1 MDANPRASS
10 NVTVEYT
17 DPSGLFPSIKSLI
30 LEALPLRNLHWKSP
44 TRPLRSIDSLHVD
57 LVPAKS
63 LDEERRRLSDGASSV
78 VPRRRHQI
86 PGLRQ
91 TPYLKIYLLSC
102 DDNDTYKST
111 TRKAVRE
118 WIKTHGTSPQSSSSG
133 GSQDNHDA
141 FEWLI
146 IHVVS
151 GPAEVAEKPGTGS
164 KWPGRGSTTVQ
175 EKVKADFGGSS
186 KSSIDRV
193 VQLRISKSELDK
205 RPPELAAQLEDL
217 VAKLKSSILTSFD
230 HRVSQYE
237 EDIRHKDSQRSLPGW
252 NFCTF
257 FILKEG
263 LARGF
268 EHVGLYE
275 DALVGYDE
283 LAVGLDAALRD
294 QLVAKGDQH
303 GGTFLSCTKDLRM
316 KAEKALGL
324 IPGEDDEGEWKHY
337 DDSHEDDSED
347 SDATDDFPYIALNE
361 ELFPLDPNKKPYRE
375 MILAN
380 NISVFDFR
388 VYIFA
393 RQMMLL
399 LKAARAPSI
408 QSGSSQ
414 TTGKPAKEAVNL
426 TLLAEICE
434 RASEFIS
441 IGSRTLRHDLYA
453 GLDELEHECDESSVV
468 DILNN
473 IVYSW
478 TYSAISQVL
487 IQTATD
493 SLDIPKASLRNT
505 RDLVNAS
512 VLANFVAESRP
523 GVPKRSSSLT
533 ANTLISSRPTSLDI
547 MSPGV
552 YSGAQPRAPLA
563 SLKSDGSVQQRTGQS
578 ELASSRGDLFLYA
591 RRTLENIAQR
601 RGWSKKWRDLGLLF
615 DEHNAPIMG
624 LKDVALDED
633 GETQDSTTTEQ
644 KVVPVLRAIENPSM
658 MRACR
663 SEKHFGSIYE
673 GLTDQIFRHYLAAN
687 RTRSA
692 EMAMADIA
700 VLRYR
705 AGDYATAASFF
716 HQMAPFYASC
726 RWGVLEGVMLELYGR
741 CLKHL
746 GRKDDYV
753 RVLLKLLGNYAGV
766 AQSGR
771 KTGAPQG
778 KRISSAAP
786 SSFSPVARTLASS
799 YVDDLFEVSQSLP
812 TEFSVPLNEF
822 FGGIDISPTIHHF
835 EDKDGILVELS
846 LRFLLGSSIDVD
858 NVKMRLVNSAGV
870 HNSEIWLE
878 NVDDVVVKSTTSRIL
893 LHSFVSVHGKYLVDR
908 IEVRVGNFVFVQ
920 HHGLPPQFR
929 PGLREPDAD
938 ESDEEDERPFV
949 FCYPPAKGL
958 QAKISPPYRI
968 NLSDLR
974 TIEIELKSGWNN
986 ILKGVLRVKPATAG
1000 LRLRITEANIVDGP
1014 IKLAENAESGQI
1026 DFTDFGPNSSAR
1038 LSIPYTLEDDQTS
1051 LSARLEVIY
1060 ETPEGQF
1067 SYFSSTSIVSMLP
1080 VSVNVQ
1086 DMFKDDSLMSR
1097 FTISPAMVTPLRIL
1111 NCEIPSSE
1119 VYEVQSSIHRW
1130 EVLDVFPR
1138 QPASLLYK
1146 ITPREDKPLQADAS
1160 KRSLALTI
1168 DFACLDEE
1176 CLHAIEDRFVRDI
1189 GSSKFEQLARLLT
1202 PRLLDAFR
1210 SAWTANDLE
1219 TISLIREIDMLPY
1232 ERVQWEAVTNSLSGN
1247 FGKEVV
1253 SWLKEWHMQNPTLP
1267 LPHNSNGTTTTTT
1280 TIPNRQIII
1289 PVDIPEVQI
1298 VHTAN
1303 LTVAQPNHLTHATVG
1318 EMIPATLAIH
1328 HTRRWCPPQHR
1339 EPESSLEFSYELLVN
1354 PDIWLVGGR
1363 RRGNFTAT
1371 EGERRTFT
1379 VMLLPQRP
1387 GHLLLPGLEVKTFVT
1402 QAPAGGEAELVSGAV
1417 QRRVVPCEVDY
1428 QNHAETVLVSPNLQK
1443 TTVNLDVSGGTGA
1456 GVGGSSGSSSGS
1468 WLVESERRVEVTG

>member
-17 DPSGLFPSIKSLI
+17 DPSRLFPSIKPLI
-30 LEALPLRNLHWKSP
+30 LETLPLRNLHWKSP
-44 TRPLRSIDSLHVD
+44 TRPLRSIDSLYID
-57 LVPAKS
+57 LVPTKSPDEEQRRLGDGAKS
-63 LDEERRRLSDGASSV
+63 T

-91 TPYLKIYLLSC
+91 TPYLKLYLLSC

-118 WIKTHGTSPQSSSSG
+118 WIKTHGTPPQSSSG

-151 GPAEVAEKPGTGS
+151 GPAEVAEKPGSGS
-164 KWPGRGSTTVQ
+164 KWPGRGSTTVL

-193 VQLRISKSELDK
+193 VQLRIPKSESDK

-217 VAKLKSSILTSFD
+217 VTKLKSSILTSFD

-303 GGTFLSCTKDLRM
+303 GGTFLSCTKDMRT
-316 KAEKALGL
+316 KVEKALGL
-324 IPGEDDEGEWKHY
+324 IGGEYDDGVRKEY
-337 DDSHEDDSED
+337 DDSQEDESEE

-361 ELFPLDPNKKPYRE
+361 ELFPLDSDKKPYRE

-408 QSGSSQ
+408 RSGSSQ
-414 TTGKPAKEAVNL
+414 TTGKPAKEAVDL

-493 SLDIPKASLRNT
+493 SLDIPKASLRNA

-547 MSPGV
+547 MSPGI

-601 RGWSKKWRDLGLLF
+601 RDWSRKWRDLGLLF
-615 DEHNAPIMG
+615 DEHNEHIMG
-624 LKDVALDED
+624 LKDVSFDED
-633 GETQDSTTTEQ
+633 GETQDSTTTKQ
-644 KVVPVLRAIENPSM
+644 NVPPVLRAIENPSM

-673 GLTDQIFRHYLAAN
+673 GITDQIFRHYVAAN

-705 AGDYATAASFF
+705 AGDYATAASYF

-726 RWGVLEGVMLELYGR
+726 RWDFLEGVMLELYGR

-771 KTGAPQG
+771 KARAAQS

-786 SSFSPVARTLASS
+786 SSFSPVTRSLVSN
-799 YVDDLFEVSQSLP
+799 YVDDLFKVSRSLP
-812 TEFSVPLNEF
+812 TEFSVPLNQF

-846 LRFLLGSSIDVD
+846 LRFLLGNSIDVD
-858 NVKMRLVNSAGV
+858 NVKLRLVNSAGV

-878 NVDDVVVKSTTSRIL
+878 NLDDVVVKSTTSKIL
-893 LHSFVSVHGKYLVDR
+893 LYSFVSVHGKYLVDR

-920 HHGLPPQFR
+920 HHGLPPQFP
-929 PGLREPDAD
+929 PGLREPTAD
-938 ESDEEDERPFV
+938 EYTEEDERPFV
-949 FCYPPAKGL
+949 LCYPPTKGL
-958 QAKISPPYRI
+958 QTKISPPYHI
-968 NLSDLR
+968 NLSALR

-986 ILKGVLRVKPATAG
+986 VLKGVLRVKPATAG
-1000 LRLRITEANIVDGP
+1000 LRLRIIEASIVDGP
-1014 IKLAENAESGQI
+1014 IKLIENVGSGQI

-1067 SYFSSTSIVSMLP
+1067 SYFSATSIVSTLP

-1146 ITPREDKPLQADAS
+1146 ITPREDKQLEADAS

-1168 DFACLDEE
+1168 NFACLDEE
-1176 CLHAIEDRFVRDI
+1176 CLHAIEDKFVRDI

-1210 SAWTANDLE
+1210 STWTANNLE
-1219 TISLIREIDMLPY
+1219 TICLIREIDMLPY
-1232 ERVQWEAVTNSLSGN
+1232 ERVQWEVVTNSLGGM

-1253 SWLKEWHMQNPTLP
+1253 SWLKEWHMNQRQQNLTLP
-1267 LPHNSNGTTTTTT
+1267 LPENNDTTTTN

-1289 PVDIPEVQI
+1289 PIDVPEVQI

-1303 LTVAQPNHLTHATVG
+1303 LTISKPGPLTHATVG
-1318 EMIPATLAIH
+1318 EMIPATLTIH
-1328 HTRRWCPPQHR
+1328 HTRRWCPLQHR

-1354 PDIWLVGGR
+1354 PDVWLVGGR
-1363 RRGNFTAT
+1363 RRGNFTAK

-1402 QAPAGGEAELVSGAV
+1402 QAPAGGEAELVTGAV

-1428 QNHAETVLVSPNLQK
+1428 QNHAETVLVSPNLRK
-1443 TTVNLDVSGGTGA
+1443 TTVNLDVSGGG
-1456 GVGGSSGSSSGS
+1456 GGGGGGSSGGS
-1468 WLVESERRVEVTG
+1468 WLVESERRVEITG

>member
-17 DPSGLFPSIKSLI
+17 DPSGLFPSIKPLI
-30 LEALPLRNLHWKSP
+30 LETLPLRNLHWKSP
-44 TRPLRSIDSLHVD
+44 TRPLRSIDSLHID
-57 LVPAKS
+57 LVPAQS
-63 LDEERRRLSDGASSV
+63 SGEEQKRHSDGASSAV
-78 VPRRRHQI
+78 SHRRHQI

-91 TPYLKIYLLSC
+91 TPYLKIYVLSC
-102 DDNDTYKST
+102 DDNETYKST

-118 WIKTHGTSPQSSSSG
+118 WIKTHGTPPQSSSSAG
-133 GSQDNHDA
+133 TQDYHDA

-151 GPAEVAEKPGTGS
+151 GPTEVAEKPGTGP
-164 KWPGRGSTTVQ
+164 KWPGRGSTTVL

-193 VQLRISKSELDK
+193 VQLRIPKSESDK
-205 RPPELAAQLEDL
+205 RPPELAGQLEDL
-217 VAKLKSSILTSFD
+217 VVKLKSSILTSFD

-268 EHVGLYE
+268 EHVGLFE
-275 DALVGYDE
+275 DALIGYDE

-294 QLVAKGDQH
+294 QLVAEGDQH
-303 GGTFLSCTKDLRM
+303 GGTFLSYTKDVRA

-324 IPGEDDEGEWKHY
+324 ISGDDDDDDDASKDY
-337 DDSHEDDSED
+337 DDSHEDE
-347 SDATDDFPYIALNE
+347 SDGSDENDYSPYIALDE
-361 ELFPLDPNKKPYRE
+361 ELFPLDSHKKPYRE

-388 VYIFA
+388 AYIFS

-408 QSGSSQ
+408 RKESFSESQ
-414 TTGKPAKEAVNL
+414 ATGKSAKETGDL

-453 GLDELEHECDESSVV
+453 GLHELEHDRDESSVMDV
-468 DILNN
+468 INN

-478 TYSAISQVL
+478 TYSAVSQVL

-493 SLDIPKASLRNT
+493 SLDIPRASIRNT

-512 VLANFVAESRP
+512 VLANFVADTRP

-547 MSPGV
+547 MSPGI
-552 YSGAQPRAPLA
+552 YSGTQPRAPLA

-578 ELASSRGDLFLYA
+578 ELASTRGDLFLYA
-591 RRTLENIAQR
+591 RRTLENIGRR

-615 DEHNAPIMG
+615 DDENETVIG
-624 LKDVALDED
+624 LKDVSLNEDE
-633 GETQDSTTTEQ
+633 ETKDSTSAGQ
-644 KVVPVLRAIENPSM
+644 KVAPVLRGIENPPLMKAS
-658 MRACR
+658 R
-663 SEKHFGSIYE
+663 SAKQFGSIYE
-673 GLTDQIFRHYLAAN
+673 GLTDQIFRHYVAAN

-705 AGDYATAASFF
+705 AGDYATAASYF

-726 RWGVLEGVMLELYGR
+726 HWGVLEGVMLELYGR

-746 GRKDDYV
+746 DHKDDYV

-766 AQSGR
+766 AQSGQR
-771 KTGAPQG
+771 ASALQR

-786 SSFSPVARTLASS
+786 SSFSPVARTLVSN
-799 YVDDLFEVSQSLP
+799 YVSDLFETSHSLS
-812 TEFSVPLNEF
+812 TEFSVPLKEF

-835 EDKDGILVELS
+835 EAKDGILVQLS
-846 LRFLLGSSIDVD
+846 LRFLLGNSIEVD
-858 NVKMRLVNSAGV
+858 SVKMRLVNSAAV

-878 NVDDVVVKSTTSRIL
+878 NSDDVVVKSTMSKVL
-893 LHSFVSVHGKYLVDR
+893 LPSFVSVHGKYLVDH
-908 IEVRVGNFVFVQ
+908 IEVRVGNIVFVQ
-920 HHGLPPQFR
+920 HHGLPSSFP
-929 PGLREPDAD
+929 PGLREPGAD
-938 ESDEEDERPFV
+938 ESGDEDERPFV

-958 QAKISPPYRI
+958 QAKISPPYHI
-968 NLSDLR
+968 NLGELR
-974 TIEIELKSGWNN
+974 TIEVGLKSGWNN

-1000 LRLRITEANIVDGP
+1000 LRLRITEVSIVDGA
-1014 IKLAENAESGQI
+1014 IRLAGDAESGQI
-1026 DFTDFGPNSSAR
+1026 DFTDFKPNSSAR
-1038 LSIPYTLEDDQTS
+1038 LSIPYTIEDDQTS
-1051 LSARLEVIY
+1051 LSARLEVTY
-1060 ETPEGQF
+1060 ETPDGQF
-1067 SYFSSTSIVSMLP
+1067 SYFSATSIISTLP

-1119 VYEVQSSIHRW
+1119 VYEVQSSIHHG

-1146 ITPREDKPLQADAS
+1146 ITPCGDKPLEADAS

-1176 CLHAIEDRFVRDI
+1176 CLHVIEDQFVQDI
-1189 GSSKFEQLARLLT
+1189 GASKFEQLARLLT

-1210 SAWTANDLE
+1210 VEWTATDLE
-1219 TISLIREIDMLPY
+1219 MISLTREIEMLSY
-1232 ERVQWEAVTNSLSGN
+1232 ERVQWETVTNSLGGK

-1253 SWLKEWHMQNPTLP
+1253 SWLKEWHTQHHTLS
-1267 LPHNSNGTTTTTT
+1267 LPDSNT

-1289 PVDIPEVQI
+1289 PVDVPEVQI

-1303 LTVAQPNHLTHATVG
+1303 LTIPKPSNLTHATVG
-1318 EMIPATLAIH
+1318 EMIPATLTIH
-1328 HTRRWCPPQHR
+1328 HTRRWCPMENR

-1354 PDIWLVGGR
+1354 PDVWLVGGR
-1363 RRGNFTAT
+1363 RRGNFTAK
-1371 EGERRTFT
+1371 EGESRSFT

-1387 GHLLLPGLEVKTFVT
+1387 GHLLLPGLEIKTFVT
-1402 QAPAGGEAELVSGAV
+1402 QVSADPELVSTV
-1417 QRRVVPCEVDY
+1417 QRRVVSCEVDY
-1428 QNHAETVLVSPNLQK
+1428 LNQAETVLVSPNLQK
-1443 TTVNLDVSGGTGA
+1443 TTVNLDISGGA
-1456 GVGGSSGSSSGS
+1456 GGGS
-1468 WLVESERRVEVTG
+1468 WLVESERRVGVTG

>member
-17 DPSGLFPSIKSLI
+17 DPSGLFPTVKPLI
-30 LEALPLRNLHWKSP
+30 LETLPLRNLHWKSP

-63 LDEERRRLSDGASSV
+63 SDEEHRRLSDGASSA

-118 WIKTHGTSPQSSSSG
+118 WIKTHGTPPQSSSSG

-151 GPAEVAEKPGTGS
+151 GPAEVAEKSGAGS
-164 KWPGRGSTTVQ
+164 KWPGRGSTSVL

-193 VQLRISKSELDK
+193 VQLRIPKSESDK

-237 EDIRHKDSQRSLPGW
+237 EDIRQKDSQRSLPGW

-303 GGTFLSCTKDLRM
+303 GGTFLSYTKDLRT
-316 KAEKALGL
+316 KAERALGL
-324 IPGEDDEGEWKHY
+324 ISEEEEEDGARKDYE
-337 DDSHEDDSED
+337 DSHEGESEESDAPDDS
-347 SDATDDFPYIALNE
+347 PYLALDE
-361 ELFPLDPNKKPYRE
+361 KLFPLDSNKKPYRE

-393 RQMMLL
+393 RQMTLL

-408 QSGSSQ
+408 RRRSSQ
-414 TTGKPAKEAVNL
+414 TTGTPANEAVDL

-453 GLDELEHECDESSVV
+453 GLDELEPECDQSSVM
-468 DILNN
+468 DIINN

-478 TYSAISQVL
+478 TYSAISQIL

-493 SLDIPKASLRNT
+493 SLDIPQASLRNT

-547 MSPGV
+547 MSPGIYAV
-552 YSGAQPRAPLA
+552 GQPRAPLA

-591 RRTLENIAQR
+591 RRTLENLAHR

-615 DEHNAPIMG
+615 DDHNEPVAG
-624 LKDVALDED
+624 LKDVSLDAD
-633 GETQDSTTTEQ
+633 GESQDPTTAEQ
-644 KVVPVLRAIENPSM
+644 KVAPVLRAIENPSM
-658 MRACR
+658 LRACR
-663 SEKHFGSIYE
+663 SERQFGSIYE
-673 GLTDQIFRHYLAAN
+673 GLTDQIFRHYVAAN

-705 AGDYATAASFF
+705 AGDYATAASYF
-716 HQMAPFYASC
+716 HQMAPFYANC
-726 RWGVLEGVMLELYGR
+726 HWGVLEGVMLELYGR

-771 KTGAPQG
+771 KARAAQS

-786 SSFSPVARTLASS
+786 SSFSTAARTLVSS
-799 YVDDLFEVSQSLP
+799 YVDDLFEVSQDLP

-822 FGGIDISPTIHHF
+822 FGAIDISPTIHHF

-846 LRFLLGSSIDVD
+846 LRFLLGNSIDVD
-858 NVKMRLVNSAGV
+858 SVKMRLVNSAGV

-878 NVDDVVVKSTTSRIL
+878 NLNDVVVKSTASKIL
-893 LHSFVSVHGKYLVDR
+893 LHTFVSVHGKYLVDR

-920 HHGLPPQFR
+920 HYGSPPPFPPGLP
-929 PGLREPDAD
+929 EPAAD

-958 QAKISPPYRI
+958 QAKISPPYHI
-968 NLSDLR
+968 NLSELR
-974 TIEIELKSGWNN
+974 TIEIGLKSGWNN

-1000 LRLRITEANIVDGP
+1000 LRLRITEASIVDGS

-1026 DFTDFGPNSSAR
+1026 DFADFGPNSTAR
-1038 LSIPYTLEDDQTS
+1038 LSIPYTVEDDQTS

-1060 ETPEGQF
+1060 DTPDGQF
-1067 SYFSSTSIVSMLP
+1067 SYFSATSIISTLP

-1086 DMFKDDSLMSR
+1086 DIFKDDSLMSR

-1111 NCEIPSSE
+1111 NCKIPSSE
-1119 VYEVQSSIHRW
+1119 VYEVQSSIRCW

-1146 ITPREDKPLQADAS
+1146 ITPREDKPLEADAS

-1210 SAWTANDLE
+1210 SAWSANDLE
-1219 TISLIREIDMLPY
+1219 TISLTREIDMLPY
-1232 ERVQWEAVTNSLSGN
+1232 ERVQWEAVTGSLGGK

-1253 SWLKEWHMQNPTLP
+1253 SWLKDWHMQNPSLP
-1267 LPHNSNGTTTTTT
+1267 LPDNNNDSTTST

-1289 PVDIPEVQI
+1289 PVDVPEVQI

-1303 LTVAQPNHLTHATVG
+1303 LTIPPPTQLTHATVG
-1318 EMIPATLAIH
+1318 EMIPATLTIH

-1339 EPESSLEFSYELLVN
+1339 EPASSLEFSYELLVN
-1354 PDIWLVGGR
+1354 PDVWLVGGR
-1363 RRGNFTAT
+1363 RRGNFTAK

-1379 VMLLPQRP
+1379 VMLLPQRA
-1387 GHLLLPGLEVKTFVT
+1387 GHLLLPGLEVKTFAT
-1402 QAPAGGEAELVSGAV
+1402 QGSAGDEPELVAGAV
-1417 QRRVVPCEVDY
+1417 QRRAVPCEVDY
-1428 QNHAETVLVSPNLQK
+1428 QNHAETVLVSPNLRK
-1443 TTVNLDVSGGTGA
+1443 TTVNLDVSGGMG
-1456 GVGGSSGSSSGS
+1456 GGSGG
-1468 WLVESERRVEVTG
+1468 WLVESERRFEVTG